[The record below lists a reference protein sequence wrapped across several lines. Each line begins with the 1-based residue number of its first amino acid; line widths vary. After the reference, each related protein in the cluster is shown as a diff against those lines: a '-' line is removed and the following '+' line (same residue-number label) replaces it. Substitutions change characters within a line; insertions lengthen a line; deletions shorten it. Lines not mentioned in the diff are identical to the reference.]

1 MREEV
6 FAAAGKMELSHPTH
20 RFGKGDGWKRNEGMK
35 GGRGKGEEARGK
47 RGAHNRPLARSFRG
61 IAAQRDG
68 PPEKLAKPADPAEP
82 GAWRVQGIEDR

>member
-6 FAAAGKMELSHPTH
+6 FAAAGKMELSHATG
-20 RFGKGDGWKRNEGMK
+20 FGKGDGWKRNEG
-35 GGRGKGEEARGK
+35 REEGRGK
-47 RGAHNRPLARSFRG
+47 RGAHNRPASRCFRG

>member
-1 MREEV
+1 LLLLEKCDCRTPRT
-6 FAAAGKMELSHPTH
+6 AAGKATGGSIMKV
-20 RFGKGDGWKRNEGMK
+20 GKREEG
-35 GGRGKGEEARGK
+35 RGK
-47 RGAHNRPLARSFRG
+47 RGAHNRPLAGCFRG

>member
-1 MREEV
+1 
-6 FAAAGKMELSHPTH
+6 MELSYAT
-20 RFGKGDGWKRNEGMK
+20 RFGKGDGWKRNEGRE
-35 GGRGKGEEARGK
+35 GGRGKREEGRGK
-47 RGAHNRPLARSFRG
+47 REEGRGAHTTALLARCFRG

>member
-6 FAAAGKMELSHPTH
+6 FAAAGKMELSHAT
-20 RFGKGDGWKRNEGMK
+20 RFGKGDGWKRNEG
-35 GGRGKGEEARGK
+35 REEG
-47 RGAHNRPLARSFRG
+47 RGAHTTALLARCFRG